1 MDPEVDRE
9 LAAFYVSFDPRLV
22 AALLLV
28 ARDRTE
34 AEDASQ
40 EAFARMLRNGRWG
53 SPAAPEAWL
62 CTVGVNVLRHRW
74 RQLARAMD
82 RARLLG
88 DRPMEARDELSEQSV
103 DLREALRAMPTRYR
117 DPLVMFY
124 LLDLP
129 IARIAE
135 ETGASIGTVK
145 SRLSRGRQ
153 LLANRLTE
161 VSAP

>member
-1 MDPEVDRE
+1 MDPDVDRE
-9 LAAFYVSFDPRLV
+9 VAAFYVSFYPRLV

-28 ARDRTE
+28 ARDRAE

-53 SPAAPEAWL
+53 SLAAPEAWL
-62 CTVGVNVLRHRW
+62 YTVGVNVLRHRW
-74 RQLARAMD
+74 RQLARTKD

-88 DRPMEARDELSEQSV
+88 DYPTDGRDELSAQSL
-103 DLREALRAMPTRYR
+103 DLRQALRAMPSRYR
-117 DPLVMFY
+117 DALVMFY

-145 SRLSRGRQ
+145 SQLSRGRQ
-153 LLANRLTE
+153 LLARRLTE